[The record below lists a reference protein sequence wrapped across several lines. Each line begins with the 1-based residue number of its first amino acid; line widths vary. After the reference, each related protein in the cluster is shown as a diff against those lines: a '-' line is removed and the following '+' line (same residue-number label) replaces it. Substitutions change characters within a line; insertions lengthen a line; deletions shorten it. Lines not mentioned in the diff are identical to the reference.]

1 MPARPTT
8 ADALWQALDEE
19 VLEALARRTLTAGV
33 TADAVVAD
41 ILLWALIRAKKLRY
55 YEDRNFTARVFSAP
69 VLADDGHADK
79 PTPRPDDW
87 GNQVRGPHLR
97 LAAVDGE
104 DALSDDEGGVQQQRH
119 PGLSEEGVSKPIA
132 PEQEDLFGLVE
143 DDSDVAADK
152 RVMDRISQAYGVNE
166 GSDPHDDLLPGF

>member
-1 MPARPTT
+1 MVSRQETARPLLTPGEVMQLPP
-8 ADALWQALDEE
+8 ADEL
-19 VLEALARRTLTAGV
+19 VLVSGLAP
-33 TADAVVAD
+33 
-41 ILLWALIRAKKLRY
+41 IRAKKLRY
-55 YEDRNFTARVFSAP
+55 YEDRNFTARVFAAP
-69 VLADDGHADK
+69 LLADDGYADK
-79 PTPRPDDW
+79 PASRPDDW
-87 GNQVRGPHLR
+87 GDQVRGLHLG
-97 LAAVDGE
+97 LAAAVDGE

-119 PGLSEEGVSKPIA
+119 PGLPEEGVSKPIA